1 MTDKTLIELTGQQTQ
16 LIVEL
21 GEYAEILHWGQKVSG
36 DLTGFRMALHR
47 PVPYGRLDSD
57 VSMTL
62 HPELGRGVFSSPGV
76 EGHRDGQDWA
86 PVFVISHIEQKKD
99 GIVIESEDAIAGLR
113 LQTELSLIVTMWSK
127 RATQSP
133 T

>member
-21 GEYAEILHWGQKVSG
+21 GEYAEILHWGQKVVG
-36 DLTGFRMALHR
+36 DLSGFRMALHR

-76 EGHRDGQDWA
+76 DAHRDGPAWA
-86 PVFVISHIEQKKD
+86 PVFVMFHMEQKQD
-99 GIVIESEDAIAGLR
+99 SIAIASS
-113 LQTELSLIVTMWSK
+113 LSITILSCCCSIWEMTNTG
-127 RATQSP
+127 AQS
-133 T
+133 

>member
-36 DLTGFRMALHR
+36 DLSGFRMALHR

-62 HPELGRGVFSSPGV
+62 HPELGRGVFSSLV
-76 EGHRDGQDWA
+76 W
-86 PVFVISHIEQKKD
+86 K
-99 GIVIESEDAIAGLR
+99 GIAMVKIGL
-113 LQTELSLIVTMWSK
+113 QCLSSPILNNSK
-127 RATQSP
+127 TVL
-133 T
+133 